1 MESYNKFSK
10 IASIVLAIA
19 VGLYLWIPSC
29 NENSSDSDSESKSPS
44 QLHYSW
50 NNKFGDRVVV
60 DLKPDGSGTIKLV
73 DPKTSEEYGY
83 GYSGKNPVPCYWKR
97 YNFDIDHIQVTIPHQ
112 GKVYIQ
118 GGYVYTDEEHRK
130 ARNTSRA
137 MRLN

>member
-29 NENSSDSDSESKSPS
+29 NENSSDSDSKSPS

-83 GYSGKNPVPCYWKR
+83 GYSNSFSPSNPSFASIYALWVANVCDTVLER
-97 YNFDIDHIQVTIPHQ
+97 
-112 GKVYIQ
+112 
-118 GGYVYTDEEHRK
+118 
-130 ARNTSRA
+130 
-137 MRLN
+137 